1 MTSFIDRFI
10 PTGPRPERLKSGL
23 YHYASKDDAARP
35 FRLHLRVEPDGTGV
49 LIINA
54 AIVLHLNATA
64 TEHAYHFV
72 RGETEEEAAK
82 AIGSRYRVGWRQALA
97 DQRALRAQV
106 VRLALSPDVD
116 PVMYLDMERTSP
128 HAHQLSAPY
137 RLDLALTYATDPSGE
152 MDPEA
157 RRRVDRELSTEEWRT
172 VMSTAWEAGIPHVT
186 FTGGEPL
193 RRGDLAALVGHGES
207 IGQVT
212 GVLTGGRRLADAAVM
227 RELEQAGL
235 DHILLVLDPQDAQSK
250 AGLKNAIDS
259 DVFTAVHL
267 TLNPNNAGSAV
278 EELRRLAEMGVPA
291 VSLSATGKEPDVLMA
306 LGGAR
311 EKAAELGMDLIWDLP
326 VPYSATNPISL
337 EVEES
342 IPGAGRSWLYVE
354 PDGDV
359 LPAQGLNEVLG
370 NMLKDPWAVI
380 WERAGD

>member
-1 MTSFIDRFI
+1 MTSFIDRII
-10 PTGPRPERLKSGL
+10 PTGPRPEPLKPGL
-23 YHYASKDDAARP
+23 YHYASKDDSARP

-49 LIINA
+49 LIVNA
-54 AIVLHLNATA
+54 SIVLHLNATA
-64 TEHAYHFV
+64 TEHAYQFV
-72 RGETEEEAAK
+72 QGATEEVAAK
-82 AIGSRYRVGWRQALA
+82 AIASRYRVGWSQSIA

-106 VRLALSPDVD
+106 VRLAMSPDVD
-116 PVMYLDMERTSP
+116 PVMYLDMGRASP
-128 HAHQLSAPY
+128 HAEQLSAPY

-157 RRRVDRELSTEEWRT
+157 RRRVDRELSTEEWRR
-172 VMSTAWEAGIPHVT
+172 VMSTAWDAGIPHVT

-193 RRGDLAALVGHGES
+193 RRDDLVALVRHGES

-227 RELEQAGL
+227 RGLEQAGL
-235 DHILLVLDPQDAQSK
+235 DHILLVLDSQDPQSR
-250 AGLKNAIDS
+250 AGLKNALDS

-267 TLNPNNAGSAV
+267 TLNPENAGHAI
-278 EELRRLAEMGVPA
+278 EELRRLAEMKVPA
-291 VSLSATGKEPDVLMA
+291 VSLSAMGKDPEVLMI
-306 LGGAR
+306 LGEAR
-311 EKAAELGMDLIWDLP
+311 EKAAELGLDLIWDLP
-326 VPYSATNPISL
+326 VPYSATNPITL
-337 EVEES
+337 EVEEG

>member
-1 MTSFIDRFI
+1 MASFIDRLI
-10 PTGPRPERLKSGL
+10 PTGPRPEPLKPGL
-23 YHYASKDDAARP
+23 YHYASKEDAAKP

-64 TEHAYHFV
+64 TEHAYQFV
-72 RGETEEEAAK
+72 QGATDEEAAK
-82 AIGSRYRVGWRQALA
+82 AISSRFRVGWSQSLA

-106 VRLALSPDVD
+106 VRLALAPDVD
-116 PVMYLDMERTSP
+116 PVMYLDMERTPP

-137 RLDLALTYATDPSGE
+137 RLDLALTYATDPNGE
-152 MDPEA
+152 TDPEA
-157 RRRVDRELSTEEWRT
+157 RRRVDRELSTDEWRT
-172 VMSTAWEAGIPHVT
+172 IMSTAWDAGIPHVT

-193 RRGDLAALVGHGES
+193 RRDDLVALISHGES

-212 GVLTGGRRLADAAVM
+212 GVMTGGRRLADAAVM
-227 RELEQAGL
+227 HQIEQAGL
-235 DHILLVLDPQDAQSK
+235 DHILLVLDPQDPQSQ

-267 TLNPNNAGSAV
+267 TLNPENARGAV
-278 EELRRLAEMGVPA
+278 AELRRLADMGVPA
-291 VSLSATGKEPDVLMA
+291 ISLSATGKDPEVLMA
-306 LGGAR
+306 LGEAR
-311 EKAAELGMDLIWDLP
+311 ERAAEAGLDLVWDLP
-326 VPYSATNPISL
+326 VPYSASNPITL
-337 EVEES
+337 EVEEG

-370 NMLKDPWAVI
+370 NMLKDPWPVI
-380 WERAGD
+380 WARAGG

>member
-1 MTSFIDRFI
+1 MTSFIDRII
-10 PTGPRPERLKSGL
+10 PTGPRPEPLEPGL
-23 YHYASKDDAARP
+23 YHYASKDDSARP
-35 FRLHLRVEPDGTGV
+35 FRLHLRIEPDGTGV
-49 LIINA
+49 LLVNA
-54 AIVLHLNATA
+54 SIVLHLNATA
-64 TEHAYHFV
+64 SEHAYHFV
-72 RGETEEEAAK
+72 KGETEQAAAK
-82 AIGSRYRVGWRQALA
+82 AIASRYRVAWSQSIA

-106 VRLALSPDVD
+106 VRLAMSPDVD

-128 HAHQLSAPY
+128 HAGQVSAPY

-157 RRRVDRELSTEEWRT
+157 RRRVDRELSTEEWRR
-172 VMSTAWEAGIPHVT
+172 VMSTAWDAGIPHVT

-193 RRGDLAALVGHGES
+193 RRDDLVALVRHGES

-227 RELEQAGL
+227 RGLEQAGL
-235 DHILLVLDPQDAQSK
+235 DHILLVLDPQDPQTR

-267 TLNPNNAGSAV
+267 TLNPKNAGHAI

-291 VSLSATGKEPDVLMA
+291 VSLSAMGRDPDVLMA
-306 LGGAR
+306 LGEAR
-311 EKAAELGMDLIWDLP
+311 EKAAELGLDLIWDLP
-326 VPYSATNPISL
+326 VPYSATNPITL
-337 EVEES
+337 EVEEG
-342 IPGAGRSWLYVE
+342 IPGAGRSWLYIE

-370 NMLKDPWAVI
+370 NILKDPWATI